1 MSSLTLCLHTQ
12 GSDLQKGL
20 KELDEKI
27 KKAKVSVREERITY
41 DMKKQEVEQ
50 KLADLKVN
58 CSATLTAAAAESDK
72 IMILSAFI
80 ERC

>member
-58 CSATLTAAAAESDK
+58 CSATLTAAAKSDK

-80 ERC
+80 